1 MKGFTTKAIHSGSPR
16 RGRAHGSLR
25 VPVYDSVAFE
35 LDSSRDIQF
44 AFEGRKPAH
53 TYSRITN
60 PTTEDFEQKIIALS
74 GGCAAIA
81 VASGM
86 AAISN
91 TILTL
96 AGAGANIVT
105 SPHIFGNTLSLFER
119 TLQPWGLEIRLVSM
133 AEPQEVANAI
143 DSNTKAVFLESI
155 TNPQL
160 EVADCLALSK
170 VTRQNNVPLVLDNTL
185 MTPYLFNSKEAGVD
199 IEILSSTKYISGG
212 ATSVGGIIIDNGN
225 FDWHKSAKLKSWA
238 KTSGQ
243 FAFVSALRREIYRN
257 IGSCMAPHNA
267 YLQSLGLET
276 MALRIDK
283 SCQNALMLARFLNSK
298 TAIKAVGYPGLENSA
313 CHLIAR
319 QQFDNKFGGLLTFDL
334 ESLDACFAFMDAMQ
348 VIRRATNVNDNKTLI
363 IHPFSTIFSEFSDE
377 RKVDLGV
384 RPTMLRL
391 SVGIEDIDDLQ
402 DDLER
407 GLRVL

>member
-1 MKGFTTKAIHSGSPR
+1 MKGFSTKAIHGGSSGR
-16 RGRAHGSLR
+16 DVHGALR

-35 LDSSRDIQF
+35 QESGHDIQL
-44 AFEGRKPAH
+44 AFEGKKPAH

-60 PTTEDFEQKIIALS
+60 PTTEDLEQKIVKLS
-74 GGCAAIA
+74 GGRAALA

-96 AGAGANIVT
+96 AGSGTNIVT

-133 AEPQEVANAI
+133 SDPSEVASAI
-143 DSNTKAVFLESI
+143 DSNTRAVFLESI

-160 EVADCLALSK
+160 EVADCRAISTI
-170 VTRQNNVPLVLDNTL
+170 TRAKQIPLVLDNTV
-185 MTPYLFNSKEAGVD
+185 MTPYLFKSKEAGVD

-212 ATSVGGIIIDNGN
+212 ATTVGGIIIDTGN
-225 FDWHKSAKLKSWA
+225 FDWACSAKLKSWT
-238 KTSGQ
+238 KTAGQ
-243 FAFVSALRREIYRN
+243 FAFIAALRREIYRN
-257 IGSCMAPHNA
+257 IGASMAPHNA

-283 SCQNALMLARFLNSK
+283 SCQNALTLAKFLDTK
-298 TAIKAVGYPGLENSA
+298 TQVKTVDYPGLADSKD
-313 CHLIAR
+313 HLIAQ
-319 QQFDNKFGGLLTFDL
+319 QQFDNRFGGLLTFDL
-334 ESLDACFAFMDAMQ
+334 ESKEACFAFMDAMQ
-348 VIRRATNVNDNKTLI
+348 VIRRATNVNDNKSLI
-363 IHPFSTIFSEFSDE
+363 IHPFSTIFCEFSDE
-377 RKVDLGV
+377 RKAQLGV

-391 SVGIEDIDDLQ
+391 SVGIEDVEDLQ

-407 GLRVL
+407 GLETV